1 MYAISPNPIVM
12 AAMELG
18 FLSILRNKFI
28 ALYCIDPLHSFTLQ
42 AVQAGLPRP
51 SVPFNN
57 AEDQVKTEHFTLL
70 LVASQQR
77 AGLGKAAADTDIK
90 LTDDRIRQM
99 SEHLKDQIVRLIFIL
114 VLNKKFNI

>member
-1 MYAISPNPIVM
+1 MRAKFGLVPTAVSKI
-12 AAMELG
+12 
-18 FLSILRNKFI
+18 LSFKFI
-28 ALYCIDPLHSFTLQ
+28 SRLYCIDPLHSFTLQ

-77 AGLGKAAADTDIK
+77 AGLGKAAAYTDIK

-114 VLNKKFNI
+114 VLNDFFNILF